1 MTSPCA
7 LVKEL
12 IDNAIDAKATAIE
25 VIVSSNTIDRI
36 SVKDNG
42 TGIDMDD
49 FSCLGRRAH
58 TSKLRDL
65 SELATIVSKTLGFRG
80 EALASINSMADVV
93 IITKKAGDPI
103 AWRVELTQGTGGV
116 KDKRPVSATVGT
128 TVAATKLFEN
138 IPPRK
143 QHCLSE
149 KNKSMLGIQ
158 DILKATILSRP
169 HIRMSLKIIGD
180 SKPLWSYSPKPPLSN
195 REAVLQLFGA
205 TVLENSIEINEK
217 ARSGPVQGNAFTSDE
232 WSFSGRISIPSC
244 GPDGRRRPGVYLAID
259 QRPMCSEWH
268 VSKKMVGILRSKIT
282 TISGVRADAAQG
294 DLFMHLNIQ
303 CPSASYD
310 ANIAA
315 QKDEVAFSDEKVLL
329 SMFERVCEKSLEKHR
344 HALLLTDS
352 TTSSKNQTWILTNG
366 TEDNENGER
375 NSAPGDKSSGTQ
387 SRQLTSNKMASSLPH
402 HPCSSSDKI
411 RTVLK
416 TTFKVNMSIRDE
428 EELSDD
434 ENHPGLTEVEI
445 PPRGPFN
452 RLGDCRRKQN
462 ILQYFRPAAKDEF
475 QIACDSTATLAD
487 SLEVNCDSESTK
499 SGPASRRPLQPL
511 SASALN
517 RIRDEADSGPE
528 APEEDLTVVSQ
539 TTSGLRARVQGL
551 ATRGLV
557 TPSRELLPHGRGRDL
572 DSLPTNSQSP
582 EGHEERSPLMTAS
595 PRIPTPPRSNSRFRG
610 SPSSFWPASHF
621 SLNSVSPTRVDK
633 RRCANSGQNSHIGK
647 FRNASLQQSR
657 GQSGPNNASYKRS
670 FQGIGVSRES
680 EPAHQRCLFTRG
692 SNMLSQAIKRME
704 SEDIDEHHAEADQM
718 FRSVPE
724 WPLGTG
730 VIASQE
736 TQPWR
741 LNSPR
746 EPSRDVQNPLGCRPS
761 APLTKNS
768 SNPGDGCR
776 RSADD
781 ADDAYDA
788 YDADIRVIQ
797 TEAVSAN
804 TCFRP
809 ALPVARESCSGEN
822 ETSRFDASA
831 GLYHWTTT
839 LACGQDDIRQRTNE
853 HAKLEAYISHGKLSF
868 ARDSR
873 TVLLAHGQLE
883 RCVNSWLE
891 RNDMSGQIYYY
902 HHGDHGLKWRD

>member
-143 QHCLSE
+143 QHCL
-149 KNKSMLGIQ
+149 N
-158 DILKATILSRP
+158 
-169 HIRMSLKIIGD
+169 
-180 SKPLWSYSPKPPLSN
+180 
-195 REAVLQLFGA
+195 
-205 TVLENSIEINEK
+205 
-217 ARSGPVQGNAFTSDE
+217 
-232 WSFSGRISIPSC
+232 
-244 GPDGRRRPGVYLAID
+244 
-259 QRPMCSEWH
+259 
-268 VSKKMVGILRSKIT
+268 
-282 TISGVRADAAQG
+282 
-294 DLFMHLNIQ
+294 
-303 CPSASYD
+303 
-310 ANIAA
+310 
-315 QKDEVAFSDEKVLL
+315 
-329 SMFERVCEKSLEKHR
+329 
-344 HALLLTDS
+344 S

-746 EPSRDVQNPLGCRPS
+746 EPSRDPVD
-761 APLTKNS
+761 KM
-768 SNPGDGCR
+768 
-776 RSADD
+776 
-781 ADDAYDA
+781 
-788 YDADIRVIQ
+788 IF
-797 TEAVSAN
+797 VSEPMN
-804 TCFRP
+804 MP
-809 ALPVARESCSGEN
+809 N
-822 ETSRFDASA
+822 
-831 GLYHWTTT
+831 
-839 LACGQDDIRQRTNE
+839 
-853 HAKLEAYISHGKLSF
+853 
-868 ARDSR
+868 
-873 TVLLAHGQLE
+873 
-883 RCVNSWLE
+883 
-891 RNDMSGQIYYY
+891 
-902 HHGDHGLKWRD
+902 